1 MVVPLER
8 ARPGFDMDYKV
19 VVKNK
24 GNVTSSGTATLDFQD
39 IFMTLL
45 SSDPIAVLPATNQL
59 SWSVNNVQPFQ
70 MEAFS
75 FIMMLNTPTIPTNA
89 LNAADVLVFTGSVT
103 GTGTDTKPADN
114 TMVLNQTVV
123 NSFDPNDKTCLEGK
137 TIEPSMVGEY
147 VHYLIRFENTGTAS
161 AIHVVVKDAI
171 DLTKFD
177 IATLIPLGGSHD
189 YYTRIRKGNIVEFI
203 HENINLGFNNA
214 TNDGYVLFKIKTLNT
229 LVVGDTFDNTAGIY
243 FDFNFPIITNTETVT
258 VMGTA
263 GIAATTDSSIAV
275 YPNPVAILFL

>member
-1 MVVPLER
+1 M
-8 ARPGFDMDYKV
+8 
-19 VVKNK
+19 
-24 GNVTSSGTATLDFQD
+24 
-39 IFMTLL
+39 
-45 SSDPIAVLPATNQL
+45 
-59 SWSVNNVQPFQ
+59 
-70 MEAFS
+70 
-75 FIMMLNTPTIPTNA
+75 
-89 LNAADVLVFTGSVT
+89 
-103 GTGTDTKPADN
+103 PADN

-177 IATLIPLGGSHD
+177 IATLIPLGGSHN

-229 LVVGDTFDNTAGIY
+229 LVVGDTFDNTVGIY
-243 FDFNFPIITNTETVT
+243 FDFNFPIIRNTETVT

-275 YPNPVAILFL
+275 YPNPVSDFVSINASSGLQSVIIIDLNGRVLSQIAFTGYSRSQQIALGNLTTGIYFMTIKSDVGQKTENVIVR

>member
-177 IATLIPLGGSHD
+177 IATRYH
-189 YYTRIRKGNIVEFI
+189 
-203 HENINLGFNNA
+203 
-214 TNDGYVLFKIKTLNT
+214 
-229 LVVGDTFDNTAGIY
+229 
-243 FDFNFPIITNTETVT
+243 
-258 VMGTA
+258 
-263 GIAATTDSSIAV
+263 
-275 YPNPVAILFL
+275 